1 MALAITPR
9 VEFEYLRTL
18 QEFKSRFETALR
30 LGPVPTADYI
40 TDNLRRHK
48 LLGDLL
54 MKNTILIVE
63 DERSLSSYVSKEL
76 QFEDFDVIIANDGA
90 EAMELY
96 EKHQNELLLILLD
109 WMLPK
114 LDGMEVLRR
123 IRKHDQVPVI
133 VMTARDYIGDKV
145 AGLDN
150 GADDYITKPFEIEE
164 LLARVRVIQRRAE
177 HLTEPDQTYQ
187 IADLVLNTKSHQ
199 VTRNDENVQ
208 LTRREYDLLLFFLQ
222 HVGQVFTRDELLDN
236 VWGED
241 FLGQQ
246 NVVDVYVG
254 YLRNKVDGKNNQALI
269 QTIRGVGYS
278 IEDVAE

>member
-1 MALAITPR
+1 
-9 VEFEYLRTL
+9 
-18 QEFKSRFETALR
+18 
-30 LGPVPTADYI
+30 
-40 TDNLRRHK
+40 
-48 LLGDLL
+48 

-63 DERSLSSYVSKEL
+63 DERSLSSYVIKEL
-76 QFEDFDVIIANDGA
+76 EFKDFDVLIANDGV
-90 EAMELY
+90 EAMDLY
-96 EKHQNELLLILLD
+96 EKNQNKLLLILLD

-133 VMTARDYIGDKV
+133 VMTARDYVGDKV

-164 LLARVRVIQRRAE
+164 LLARIRVIQRRAVNMS
-177 HLTEPDQTYQ
+177 EPDETYQ
-187 IADLVLNTKSHQ
+187 VDDLVLNTKSHQ
-199 VTRNDENVQ
+199 VTRNDKVIQ

-222 HVGQVFTRDELLDN
+222 HIGQAFTRDELLDN
-236 VWGED
+236 VWGQD

-254 YLRNKVDGKNNQALI
+254 YLRNKIDGKHDNALI

-278 IEDVAE
+278 LEEVAE

>member
-9 VEFEYLRTL
+9 GEFGYLRTL
-18 QEFKSRFETALR
+18 QGFKSRFETALW

>member
-1 MALAITPR
+1 
-9 VEFEYLRTL
+9 
-18 QEFKSRFETALR
+18 
-30 LGPVPTADYI
+30 
-40 TDNLRRHK
+40 
-48 LLGDLL
+48 

-63 DERSLSSYVSKEL
+63 DELSLSSYLTKEL
-76 QFEDFDVIIANDGA
+76 QFEDFNVVVANDGL
-90 EAMELY
+90 EAMEKY
-96 EKHQNELLLILLD
+96 EEHQNELLLILLD

-133 VMTARDYIGDKV
+133 IMTARDYVGDKV

-177 HLTEPDQTYQ
+177 QLSEPDQTYQ
-187 IADLVLNTKSHQ
+187 IADLTLNTKSHQ
-199 VTRNDENVQ
+199 VVRNNVNIQ

-222 HVGQVFTRDELLDN
+222 HVNQVFTRDELLDN

-254 YLRNKVDGKNNQALI
+254 YLRSKIDGKNDRPLI

-278 IEDVAE
+278 IEDTANED

>member
-1 MALAITPR
+1 
-9 VEFEYLRTL
+9 
-18 QEFKSRFETALR
+18 
-30 LGPVPTADYI
+30 
-40 TDNLRRHK
+40 
-48 LLGDLL
+48 

-63 DERSLSSYVSKEL
+63 DERSLSSYLSKEL
-76 QFEDFDVIIANDGA
+76 QFEDFNVIIANDGA
-90 EAMELY
+90 EALDLY
-96 EKHQNELLLILLD
+96 EKNQNELLLILLD

-133 VMTARDYIGDKV
+133 VMTARDYVGDKV

-164 LLARVRVIQRRAE
+164 LLARVRVIQRRVE
-177 HLTEPDQTYQ
+177 HMTEPEQTYQ
-187 IADLVLNTKSHQ
+187 VSDLTLNTKSHQ
-199 VTRNDENVQ
+199 VVRSEDNIQ

-222 HVGQVFTRDELLDN
+222 HIGQVFTRDELLDN

-254 YLRNKVDGKNNQALI
+254 YLRSKIDGKENKPLI

-278 IEDVAE
+278 LEDIQE

>member
-1 MALAITPR
+1 
-9 VEFEYLRTL
+9 
-18 QEFKSRFETALR
+18 
-30 LGPVPTADYI
+30 
-40 TDNLRRHK
+40 
-48 LLGDLL
+48 

-76 QFEDFDVIIANDGA
+76 EFEDFDVLIANDGV
-90 EAMELY
+90 EAMDLY
-96 EKHQNELLLILLD
+96 EKNQNKLLLILLD

-133 VMTARDYIGDKV
+133 VMTARDYVGDKV

-164 LLARVRVIQRRAE
+164 LLARIRVIQRRAVNMS
-177 HLTEPDQTYQ
+177 EPDETYQ
-187 IADLVLNTKSHQ
+187 VDDLVLNTKSHQ
-199 VTRNDENVQ
+199 VTRNDKVIQ

-222 HVGQVFTRDELLDN
+222 HIGQAFTRDELLDN
-236 VWGED
+236 VWGQD

-254 YLRNKVDGKNNQALI
+254 YLRNKIDGKHDNALI

-278 IEDVAE
+278 LEEVAE

>member
-1 MALAITPR
+1 
-9 VEFEYLRTL
+9 
-18 QEFKSRFETALR
+18 
-30 LGPVPTADYI
+30 
-40 TDNLRRHK
+40 
-48 LLGDLL
+48 

-63 DERSLSSYVSKEL
+63 DEKSLSSYLSKEL
-76 QFEDFDVIIANDGA
+76 QFEDFKVIVANDGA
-90 EAMELY
+90 EAMDLY
-96 EKHQNELLLILLD
+96 EKNQTELLLILLD

-133 VMTARDYIGDKV
+133 VMTARDYVGDKV

-164 LLARVRVIQRRAE
+164 LLARVRVVQRRME
-177 HLTEPDQTYQ
+177 HLTEPEQTYQ
-187 IADLVLNTKSHQ
+187 IADLTLNTKSHQ
-199 VTRNDENVQ
+199 VSRHENIIQ

-222 HVGQVFTRDELLDN
+222 HIGQVFTRDELLDN

-254 YLRNKVDGKNNQALI
+254 YLRSKIDGKENKPLI

-278 IEDVAE
+278 LEDVTE

>member
-1 MALAITPR
+1 
-9 VEFEYLRTL
+9 
-18 QEFKSRFETALR
+18 
-30 LGPVPTADYI
+30 
-40 TDNLRRHK
+40 
-48 LLGDLL
+48 
-54 MKNTILIVE
+54 MKNTILIIE

-76 QFEDFDVIIANDGA
+76 QFEDFDTIIANDGV
-90 EAMELY
+90 EALDLY
-96 EKHQNELLLILLD
+96 EKHQNNLLLILLD

-133 VMTARDYIGDKV
+133 VMTARDYVGDKV

-164 LLARVRVIQRRAE
+164 LLARVRVIKRRAE
-177 HLTEPDQTYQ
+177 NMSEPDQTYQ
-187 IADLVLNTKSHQ
+187 VADLVLNTKSHQ
-199 VTRNDENVQ
+199 VTRDKRSIQ

-222 HVGQVFTRDELLDN
+222 HTGQVFTRDELLDN

-254 YLRNKVDGKNNQALI
+254 YLRNKVDGKENKPLI

-278 IEDVAE
+278 LEDITE

>member
-1 MALAITPR
+1 
-9 VEFEYLRTL
+9 
-18 QEFKSRFETALR
+18 
-30 LGPVPTADYI
+30 
-40 TDNLRRHK
+40 
-48 LLGDLL
+48 

-63 DERSLSSYVSKEL
+63 DERSLSSYLSKEL
-76 QFEDFDVIIANDGA
+76 QFEDFKVIVANDGA
-90 EAMELY
+90 EAMDLY
-96 EKHQNELLLILLD
+96 EKNQTDLLLILLD

-133 VMTARDYIGDKV
+133 VMTARDYVGDKV

-164 LLARVRVIQRRAE
+164 LLARVRVVQRRME
-177 HLTEPDQTYQ
+177 HLTEPEQTYQ
-187 IADLVLNTKSHQ
+187 IADLTLNTKSHQ
-199 VTRNDENVQ
+199 VSRNENIIQ

-222 HVGQVFTRDELLDN
+222 HIGQVFTRDELLDN

-254 YLRNKVDGKNNQALI
+254 YLRSKIDGKENKPLI

-278 IEDVAE
+278 LEDVTE